1 MTPHEAI
8 AIHDPIEE
16 GRLVELED
24 VHIDHDD
31 ELNDIE
37 NPDEEGP
44 AEEGGKKQK
53 KKKKRRP
60 TRKQASALAVDL
72 IPFFSRSVG
81 RKLQVFGG
89 LKEVVFPPNNRCGAS
104 TRRQNRQLNGKSDL
118 TEAPRLL
125 QCRGS

>member
-60 TRKQASALAVDL
+60 TRKQASALAKAAGVRWTEGGCVPPEQPL
-72 IPFFSRSVG
+72 RSQHETPEQAAKWEE
-81 RKLQVFGG
+81 RFDRSAKTF
-89 LKEVVFPPNNRCGAS
+89 AM
-104 TRRQNRQLNGKSDL
+104 
-118 TEAPRLL
+118 PRL
-125 QCRGS
+125 